1 MLLLMAIEEKRKKIR
16 RTCHRLLGVPHST
29 QDYHDQRECTASQ
42 GGRDQGG
49 GYSSEKVHK
58 IIMIKENAPPH
69 RW

>member
-1 MLLLMAIEEKRKKIR
+1 MHLLTEGKA
-16 RTCHRLLGVPHST
+16 
-29 QDYHDQRECTASQ
+29 Q
-42 GGRDQGG
+42 GD